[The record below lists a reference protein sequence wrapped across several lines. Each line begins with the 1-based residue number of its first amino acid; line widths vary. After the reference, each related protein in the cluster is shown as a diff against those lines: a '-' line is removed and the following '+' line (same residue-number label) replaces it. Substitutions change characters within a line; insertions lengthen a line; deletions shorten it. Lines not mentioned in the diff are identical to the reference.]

1 MMPIQEEVEVD
12 HAVLPVPEAA
22 AASPWALI
30 TVAAGA
36 VVSVLLR
43 RRHRRT

>member
-1 MMPIQEEVEVD
+1 MMPIQEEVD

-30 TVAAGA
+30 AAAVGA
-36 VVSVLLR
+36 VASVLLR
-43 RRHRRT
+43 RQRTKA